1 MARVRNLDQTMI
13 LELCAT
19 PETFRN
25 HEPCSS
31 PRLIFGCCV
40 STCSVLAR
48 NHFQWT
54 AANEEE
60 SELSCSYRIFLWR
73 CFAIIGYNAKK
84 GHEVDQKSLILEPVA
99 AIKDAYQATSGLAFQ
114 KKSVCMSKGGF
125 FCLANL
131 RS

>member
-1 MARVRNLDQTMI
+1 MI
-13 LELCAT
+13 LGLCST
-19 PETFRN
+19 PETFRT

-31 PRLIFGCCV
+31 PQLIFGCSV

-60 SELSCSYRIFLWR
+60 SELSCSYRIFFWR
-73 CFAIIGYNAKK
+73 CYAIIGYNAKK
-84 GHEVDQKSLILEPVA
+84 GHKVDLKSLILEPVA

-114 KKSVCMSKGGF
+114 KSRSA
-125 FCLANL
+125 CLRGNFSAWPV
-131 RS
+131 